1 MKIGTRFK
9 VEFITVSDNAC
20 RALGYRN
27 SKMLLSPDKAVGD
40 EHALCGAILYD
51 VIEPPEPRESRVR
64 WTDPSG
70 KVYEKLRPE
79 DTIEK
84 GDIFWQ
90 ASQQYFGPVLTTV
103 GSIVREVI
111 DDMIFL
117 RPVKEYCNEIL

>member
-20 RALGYRN
+20 RVIGNRN

-40 EHALCGAILYD
+40 EYALCGAILHD
-51 VIEPPEPRESRVR
+51 VVEPPEPPAPRER

-79 DTIEK
+79 DTIQK

-90 ASQQYFGPVLTTV
+90 ASQQYFGPVFTTV
-103 GSIVREVI
+103 GKVVREVI
-111 DDMIFL
+111 DDLIFL
-117 RPVKEYCNEIL
+117 RPVKD